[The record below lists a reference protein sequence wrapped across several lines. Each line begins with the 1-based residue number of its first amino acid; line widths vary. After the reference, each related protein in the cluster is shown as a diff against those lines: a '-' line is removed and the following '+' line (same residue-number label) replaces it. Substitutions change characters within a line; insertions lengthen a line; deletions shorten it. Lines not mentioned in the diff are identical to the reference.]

1 MGQPGTGRSTESW
14 AEKGG
19 GGGTMSEAT
28 EEREGGGKL
37 DIRATGEETGGLEG
51 EGRGEAADTPKPGK
65 SMGRGKEVGK
75 AWEKTREGGDGQT
88 VGDGEGGIGDW
99 GRREGRA
106 WTSAETRTSEEG
118 QEDEEGEEQ
127 GAGDEGKEAET
138 VTGEEGWQVAAR

>member
-1 MGQPGTGRSTESW
+1 MGRPGTERSIESW
-14 AEKGG
+14 AEEGG
-19 GGGTMSEAT
+19 GGGTLSEAT
-28 EEREGGGKL
+28 GEREGGGKL
-37 DIRATGEETGGLEG
+37 DGRATGEDTGGLEE
-51 EGRGEAADTPKPGK
+51 EGGEAADTPKPGK
-65 SMGRGKEVGK
+65 SAGRGKEVGK
-75 AWEKTREGGDGQT
+75 AWEKTREGGNGQT

-138 VTGEEGWQVAAR
+138 VPVEEGW

>member
-1 MGQPGTGRSTESW
+1 MGRPGTERSIESW
-14 AEKGG
+14 AEEGG
-19 GGGTMSEAT
+19 GDGTLAEAT
-28 EEREGGGKL
+28 GEREGGGKL
-37 DIRATGEETGGLEG
+37 DGRATGEDTGGLEE
-51 EGRGEAADTPKPGK
+51 EGGEAADTPKPGK
-65 SMGRGKEVGK
+65 SAGRGKEVGK

-127 GAGDEGKEAET
+127 GAGGEGKEAET
-138 VTGEEGWQVAAR
+138 VPVEEGWRVAAR